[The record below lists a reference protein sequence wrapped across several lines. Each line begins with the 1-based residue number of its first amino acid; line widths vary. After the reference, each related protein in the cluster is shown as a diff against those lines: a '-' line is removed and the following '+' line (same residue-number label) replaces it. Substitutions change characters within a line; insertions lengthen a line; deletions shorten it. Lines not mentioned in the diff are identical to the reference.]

1 METAPDN
8 AVERVQDFPVP
19 VGELWSAVSD
29 EAQLATWLGDE
40 LELEVRPGG
49 SGRIVDDGE
58 VRRVVVEDL
67 VDGERLSFTW
77 WTEHVDQRRPGATV
91 AGPPTRVEF
100 VVLPTDTGSRL
111 SVRETAPLSRR
122 GALHLCAPGF
132 RRVAGSRT

>member
-77 WTEHVDQRRPGATV
+77 WTEHLDQRRPGATV
-91 AGPPTRVEF
+91 AGPPRGTEGRR
-100 VVLPTDTGSRL
+100 LRTPSYCSMMTDRWLTPSKRK
-111 SVRETAPLSRR
+111 RPIWA
-122 GALHLCAPGF
+122 
-132 RRVAGSRT
+132 RRV